1 VLSVLPSNDFGE
13 NSVVV
18 GAVREQDISMTVAG
32 SLSAAAAFQS
42 TGNRDSQM
50 AQAMRETAMQRRAQE
65 QQSAAKS
72 TKAQS
77 AVAVRQSPR
86 AESSTMQTSRD
97 VRQLVAR
104 SMREESDGV
113 RAEGRRRF
121 EEQQAAY
128 SRELARRSE
137 YIRQDGNSIR
147 ENFRA
152 IA

>member
-1 VLSVLPSNDFGE
+1 VVSVLPVDDFGK

-18 GAVREQDISMTVAG
+18 GAVREQSIFMTVAG

-42 TGNRDSQM
+42 TSNRDSQM
-50 AQAMRETAMQRRAQE
+50 AQAMREAAMQRRAQE

-86 AESSTMQTSRD
+86 AESSAMQTSRD

-104 SMREESDGV
+104 SMREESHEV

>member
-1 VLSVLPSNDFGE
+1 
-13 NSVVV
+13 
-18 GAVREQDISMTVAG
+18 
-32 SLSAAAAFQS
+32 
-42 TGNRDSQM
+42 
-50 AQAMRETAMQRRAQE
+50 
-65 QQSAAKS
+65 
-72 TKAQS
+72 
-77 AVAVRQSPR
+77 
-86 AESSTMQTSRD
+86 
-97 VRQLVAR
+97 
-104 SMREESDGV
+104 MREESYEV

>member
-1 VLSVLPSNDFGE
+1 
-13 NSVVV
+13 
-18 GAVREQDISMTVAG
+18 
-32 SLSAAAAFQS
+32 
-42 TGNRDSQM
+42 M
-50 AQAMRETAMQRRAQE
+50 AQAMREAAIQRRARE
-65 QQSAAKS
+65 QQSAARS
-72 TKAQS
+72 TKVQS

-86 AESSTMQTSRD
+86 AESSVMQTSRD
-97 VRQLVAR
+97 VRQLLAR
-104 SMREESDGV
+104 SMREESYEV